1 MGESQIDA
9 IHILTL
15 VGSVALLMYGMKVM
29 SEGLQKMAGSKLR
42 KVLGTMTTN
51 RVAGVLTG
59 AMITTAIQSSTAT
72 TVMTVSFVSAGLLTL
87 AQAISVVMGA
97 NIGTTATA
105 WIMVLAGGNFNM
117 LGVVYAAIIVAIFL
131 IYTKKNTNLGEFII
145 GLAFMLLGLTTL
157 KTNAVDMN
165 LASNETIMGF
175 FSATCHWGYG
185 SYFLFLLIGG
195 LLTCA
200 VQSSAAIMAITMTL
214 CSTGVMPIDMGIA
227 LVMGENIGT
236 TITSNVVALSASTQ
250 ARRAAMAHLVFNLFG
265 VLWVLCVFKFF
276 VGAICAAWDVPFT
289 PGEVAGE
296 VSATS
301 LNAILATFHTAFN
314 VCNVCILIWFVKPM
328 EKLVCSII
336 KPKDGM
342 DADDEVSRLT
352 FIGSGV
358 LSTAELSILEAKK
371 EINVFVDRCVKM
383 YGMTQTLLH
392 TNKGDEFNKLFS
404 RIEKYE
410 SITDNLEVEICAY
423 LSKVSE
429 GRLSVES
436 KLEIQHM
443 MRVCDELESIGDS
456 CYNLARTMSRKRKNS
471 PHDFTDKQ
479 YEHIHNMMSL
489 TEEAIEQMA
498 VVIEQGEHRY
508 VDLNKNYNTEHEIN
522 NYRSQLKEQN
532 IVDINNKLYDYQT
545 GVFYMDIISE
555 CEKLGD
561 YIINV
566 IEASGI
572 REKKASAF

>member
-1 MGESQIDA
+1 
-9 IHILTL
+9 
-15 VGSVALLMYGMKVM
+15 V
-29 SEGLQKMAGSKLR
+29 
-42 KVLGTMTTN
+42 
-51 RVAGVLTG
+51 
-59 AMITTAIQSSTAT
+59 
-72 TVMTVSFVSAGLLTL
+72 
-87 AQAISVVMGA
+87 
-97 NIGTTATA
+97 
-105 WIMVLAGGNFNM
+105 
-117 LGVVYAAIIVAIFL
+117 AIIL
-131 IYTKKNTNLGEFII
+131 IYTKKNTNFGEFII

-165 LASNETIMGF
+165 LAGNDSIMGF

-236 TITSNVVALSASTQ
+236 TITSNVVAMSASTQ

-265 VLWVLCVFKFF
+265 VVWVLCVFKFF
-276 VGAICAAWDVPFT
+276 VGAICDIWNVPFT
-289 PGEVAGE
+289 PGEVKGE
-296 VSATS
+296 VSPTALS
-301 LNAILATFHTAFN
+301 AILATFHTTFN
-314 VCNVCILIWFVKPM
+314 LCNVVILIWLVKPM
-328 EKLVCSII
+328 ERLVCLIV
-336 KPKDGM
+336 KPREGS
-342 DADDEVSRLT
+342 DEDESTRLK
-352 FIGSGV
+352 FIGGGV

-371 EINVFVDRCVKM
+371 EINVFVERCVKM
-383 YGMTQTLLH
+383 YAMTQQLLH
-392 TNKGDEFNKLFS
+392 TKKGDEFNKLFS

-429 GRLSVES
+429 GRLSVET
-436 KLEIQHM
+436 KQEIQHM

-471 PHDFTDKQ
+471 NEDFTEKQ

-489 TEEAIEQMA
+489 TEEALSQMA
-498 VVIEQGEHRY
+498 VVIEHGEHRY

-522 NYRSQLKEQN
+522 NYRSQLKDQN
-532 IVDINNKLYDYQT
+532 IIDVSNKLYDYQI

-572 REKKASAF
+572 REKKANGF

>member
-1 MGESQIDA
+1 MNESQIDA

-29 SEGLQKMAGSKLR
+29 SEGLQKMAGSTLR

-51 RVAGVLTG
+51 RVTGVLTG
-59 AMITTAIQSSTAT
+59 AMITAAIQSSTAT

-87 AQAISVVMGA
+87 AQAISVIMGA

-105 WIMVLAGGNFNM
+105 WIMVLGGSSFNM
-117 LGVVYAAIIVAIFL
+117 LGIVYAAIIVAIIL
-131 IYTKKNTNLGEFII
+131 IYTKKNTNFGEFII

-165 LASNETIMGF
+165 LAGNDSIMGF

-236 TITSNVVALSASTQ
+236 TITSNVVAMSASTQ

-265 VLWVLCVFKFF
+265 VVWVLCVFKFF
-276 VGAICAAWDVPFT
+276 VGAICDIWNVPFT
-289 PGEVAGE
+289 PGEVKGE
-296 VSATS
+296 VSPTALS
-301 LNAILATFHTAFN
+301 AILATFHTSFN
-314 VCNVCILIWFVKPM
+314 LCNVLILIWLVKPM
-328 EKLVCSII
+328 ERLVCLIV
-336 KPKDGM
+336 KPREGS
-342 DADDEVSRLT
+342 DEDESTRLK
-352 FIGSGV
+352 FIGGGV

-371 EINVFVDRCVKM
+371 EINVFVERCVKM
-383 YGMTQTLLH
+383 YAMTQQLLH
-392 TNKGDEFNKLFS
+392 TKKGDEFNKLFS

-436 KLEIQHM
+436 KQEIQHM

-471 PHDFTDKQ
+471 KEDFTEKQ

-489 TEEAIEQMA
+489 TEEALSQMA
-498 VVIEQGEHRY
+498 VVIEHGEHRY

-532 IVDINNKLYDYQT
+532 IIDVSNKLYDYQI

-572 REKKASAF
+572 REKKANGF